1 MAQGGKIV
9 YNIGIY
15 GGSFNPLHMGHVSCI
30 IQGANMCKTLYVI
43 VCDATKRNEID
54 IRIKYRW
61 IYQLTKHI
69 GNVKIIVLP
78 DNCESKNAYTTDIA
92 IADSKFIKKHIGQP
106 IDVVFFGNDYSD
118 DGFWH
123 ICYPNAQKHIFER
136 NDISSTELRKNIY
149 AHWEWLPNIVKPY
162 FVKKVLLIG
171 GESTGK
177 STLAINLANY
187 YNTNYV
193 DEAGRDISL
202 RSGTDT
208 LMLQEDFT
216 EILLQQKLNQ
226 MKAAESSNKIL
237 FVDTDALT
245 TQFYLNFFDDGQAQ
259 KNIELSKAIDAL
271 NDFDLI
277 LFLEPDVPFVQDG
290 GRSETI
296 HAERIKYSNQIKSI
310 LGEHNR
316 KYVCISGGYQ
326 ERFMQ
331 AIEAIDKI
339 INQ

>member
-1 MAQGGKIV
+1 MAQGGKIM
-9 YNIGIY
+9 YDIGIY

-30 IQGANMCKTLYVI
+30 IQSANLCKTLYVV

-69 GNVKIIVLP
+69 GNVKIIILP
-78 DNCESKNAYTTDIA
+78 DNLETKEEYTEKYWFSDTQYV
-92 IADSKFIKKHIGQP
+92 KEQIGEP
-106 IDVVFFGNDYSD
+106 IDVVFCGDDYGEES
-118 DGFWH
+118 FWYV
-123 ICYPNAQKHIFER
+123 CYPEAEKYVFPRNA
-136 NDISSTELRKNIY
+136 ISSSELRENVYK
-149 AHWEWLPNIVKPY
+149 HWDWLPAIVKPY
-162 FVKKVLLIG
+162 FVKKVLLVG

-177 STLAINLANY
+177 STLTINLAAY

-226 MKAAESSNKIL
+226 MKAAESSNKLL
-237 FVDTDALT
+237 FVDTDALI

-259 KNIELSKAIDAL
+259 QNIELSKAIDAL

-296 HAERIKYSNQIKSI
+296 HAERVKYSNQIKAI
-310 LGEHNR
+310 LDEHSR
-316 KYVCISGGYQ
+316 KYVCISGNYQ
-326 ERFMQ
+326 ERFLQ
-331 AIEAIDKI
+331 AINAVDNI

>member
-1 MAQGGKIV
+1 M

-15 GGSFNPLHMGHVSCI
+15 GGSFNPLHMGHLSCI

-43 VCDATKRNEID
+43 ACDATKRNEID

-69 GNVKIIVLP
+69 GNVKIMILH
-78 DNCESKNAYTTDIA
+78 DNCETKDEYTTDMA
-92 IADSKFIKKHIGQP
+92 ISDSNYIKAQIGKP
-106 IDVVFFGNDYSD
+106 IDVVFCGDDYGEES
-118 DGFWH
+118 FWYV
-123 ICYPNAQKHIFER
+123 CYPEAEKYVFPRNA
-136 NDISSTELRKNIY
+136 ISSSELREDVYN
-149 AHWEWLPNIVKPY
+149 HWDWLPDIVKPY
-162 FVKKVLLIG
+162 YIKKVLLVG

-177 STLAINLANY
+177 STLTINLANY

-193 DEAGRDISL
+193 EEAGRELSEK
-202 RSGTDT
+202 SGTDT

-216 EILLQQKLNQ
+216 EILLQQKINQ
-226 MKAAESSNKIL
+226 MKAAESSNKLL

-296 HAERIKYSNQIKSI
+296 HAERLKYSNQIKSI
-310 LGEHNR
+310 LDEHNR
-316 KYVCISGGYQ
+316 KYVCISGDYQ

-331 AIEAIDKI
+331 AIEAVDKI